1 MAFAVF
7 FLSDEIML
15 FARHN
20 RRLTIRA
27 CLHPE
32 FMGACP
38 WFLLVFCLT
47 LAFRRVDECNH
58 GLAETRIRYC
68 CRSRNIE
75 MAVITG
81 LLHVA
86 IKTADLD
93 KTVRFYRDVIGLTQ
107 ALRPDFGYPG
117 AWLAVPTPV
126 GEAIIHLYGGGPA
139 LGPEGKV
146 SLGTAAIDH
155 VSLTAVG
162 YHDMINRLRVAKVP
176 FRQFEVPGTSLWQ
189 IFAYDP
195 NGVQLELTFNAVVES
210 GPKPDMSPGSK
221 YEAGQSFF
229 DPANYAHL

>member
-1 MAFAVF
+1 M
-7 FLSDEIML
+7 
-15 FARHN
+15 
-20 RRLTIRA
+20 T
-27 CLHPE
+27 
-32 FMGACP
+32 
-38 WFLLVFCLT
+38 
-47 LAFRRVDECNH
+47 
-58 GLAETRIRYC
+58 
-68 CRSRNIE
+68 
-75 MAVITG
+75 VITG

-107 ALRPDFGYPG
+107 APRPDFGYPG

-139 LGPEGKV
+139 LGPEGKA

-162 YHDMINRLRVAKVP
+162 YHDMISRLRAAKVP

-195 NGVQLELTFNAVVES
+195 NGVQLEFTFNGVVES

-229 DPANYAHL
+229 DPASYAHL